1 MTRREQIMS
10 IFQEALNSALP
21 GNLVRDVLKVDAGV
35 LTIEGRSYRLDD
47 YRRVHLF
54 GSGKASVE
62 TARAV
67 KAVLGERVTEG
78 LVVSNYGADLDGVE
92 VLESSHPVLTEKS
105 IAAAEILM
113 ERLAELEPDDLFIY
127 LLSGGS
133 SALIEKPVPPITLAE
148 MQTLVKGL
156 LANGVPIEDL
166 NVVRKHLS
174 LVKGG
179 RLGRLARARGIVL
192 VVSDV
197 IGDDLE
203 AIGSAPLYF
212 DRSSFAD
219 THAILRK
226 YGLWDEAPRSVREVV
241 EKGLAG
247 GMEET
252 PKRPSPL
259 IDHFLIGT
267 NTRTLRKGKER
278 GEALGI
284 PVRIMSSRLRGE
296 AREAAKAIMAI
307 GEEIAAAGT
316 PFAAPVCLLFG
327 GETTVTLRGKEG
339 RGGRNQ
345 EMALAALREFQGNPR
360 FLFLSAGTD
369 GIDGHSDAAGALVD
383 CTSWEKARELGL
395 RIDDYLARN
404 DSYHFFQKTG
414 DLIMTGPTGTNV
426 MDMTAL
432 LITEA
437 PAGGG
442 SRG

>member
-1 MTRREQIMS
+1 MTNRERIMS
-10 IFQEALNSALP
+10 VFQEALNSARP
-21 GNLVRDVLKVDAGV
+21 GNLVRDTLKCEGDVLM
-35 LTIEGRSYRLDD
+35 IERESYRLGG
-47 YRRVHLF
+47 YRGVHLY

-67 KAVLGERVTEG
+67 MAVLGGRVTDG
-78 LVVSNYGADLDGVE
+78 LVVSNYDAAVDGIG
-92 VLESSHPVLTEKS
+92 VLESSHPVLTERS
-105 IAAAEILM
+105 IQAADILI
-113 ERLAELEPDDLFIY
+113 RKLSALSPDDFFIY

-133 SALIEKPVPPITLAE
+133 SALIEKPAPPITLAE
-148 MQTLVKGL
+148 MQALVKGL
-156 LANGVPIEDL
+156 LANGVPIEEI

-179 RLGRLARARGIVL
+179 RLGRLSRARGIVL

-212 DRSSFAD
+212 DRSSYGE
-219 THAILRK
+219 THAILHK
-226 YGLWDEAPRSVREVV
+226 YGLWETAPESVRTVV
-241 EKGLAG
+241 RKGLAG
-247 GMEET
+247 EMEET
-252 PKRPSPL
+252 PKAPSPL

-267 NTRTLRKGKER
+267 NLKILRKGKER

-284 PVRIMSSRLRGE
+284 PIRIMSSRLRGE
-296 AREAAKAIMAI
+296 AREAAKAILAI
-307 GEEIAAAGT
+307 GEEIATTGA
-316 PFAAPVCLLFG
+316 PFAPPVCLLFG
-327 GETTVTLRGKEG
+327 GETTVTLRGNG
-339 RGGRNQ
+339 MGGRNQ

-383 CTSWEKARELGL
+383 HTSWEKARELGL

-437 PAGGG
+437 GC
-442 SRG
+442 